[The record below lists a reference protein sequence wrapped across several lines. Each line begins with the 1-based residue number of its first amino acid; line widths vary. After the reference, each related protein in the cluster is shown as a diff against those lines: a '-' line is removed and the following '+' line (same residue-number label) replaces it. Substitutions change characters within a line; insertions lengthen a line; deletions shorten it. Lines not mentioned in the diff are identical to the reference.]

1 MYVPKSIVIAD
12 ESDEVKK
19 EAMRSKIKDYLART
33 ELLRQRLRTDLDN
46 SKRATNDLQELGKVI
61 GQLIVH

>member
-1 MYVPKSIVIAD
+1 
-12 ESDEVKK
+12 
-19 EAMRSKIKDYLART
+19 MRSKIKDYLART

-46 SKRATNDLQELGKVI
+46 SKKTTNDLQELGKVI